1 MCYFKQVTVFA
12 ECLDEV
18 FVPKKEG
25 EEEEEEEPEVRN
37 LVFVDDTDCFSN
49 KVGSCNVFYKFPS

>member
-1 MCYFKQVTVFA
+1 MFHFKQVTIFA

-25 EEEEEEEPEVRN
+25 EEEEEEPEVRN
-37 LVFVDDTDCFSN
+37 LLFVDNINCFFVRKWKLVSSN
-49 KVGSCNVFYKFPS
+49 TIS

>member
-1 MCYFKQVTVFA
+1 MFHFKQVTIFT

-25 EEEEEEEPEVRN
+25 EEEEEEPEVRN
-37 LVFVDDTDCFSN
+37 LLFVDNINCFCE
-49 KVGSCNVFYKFPS
+49 KVETCIV